1 MHRAIAP
8 ALGSRARRPWRTTSL
23 AVTLALAAALFAT
36 PGFGESGVAGASGVP
51 GPLAAAGLLG
61 ALGPSPVLAAA
72 QCTGWTSDTTPPAA
86 IRVLR
91 TAGPAAGTV
100 QVVPFQQ
107 YVDVVMAA
115 EWGPGDPAEAL
126 KAGAVAVKQYAWY
139 HAMYWRGG
147 TAPDG
152 ACYDVVDSSM
162 DQVYSPETETPS
174 TTEIAAVQATWGETL
189 LKSGAFFAT
198 HYDGGSSVPCGA
210 NADGWHLYQVSAM
223 HCAEGGMLADAILQ
237 TYYGPNLVIVGS
249 GAPGSSAT
257 AAALRFT
264 TQPRGGTAGLPLS
277 VQPSLAVVDAN
288 GQPLTTGPG
297 STPQVTLALASGPPG
312 AVLSCTGG
320 LSRAAVAGVATF
332 QGCAVNAAGGGYVLL
347 ASAPGLAPATSA
359 PFTASVPTPTVSLA
373 ADPAVITW
381 GTAATVTIRMTPG
394 AAGENVAGR
403 TVHVQSSADGQSWGT
418 VADVVTDASGVATLS
433 QRPATNLWYRAV
445 FDGAPDLGPADS
457 PGQRVL
463 VRQLAVLRPDNGA
476 AVRLVPRGATVAFTT
491 VVRPAR
497 PELGPGRVL
506 YRVYLL
512 VGRAWTLK
520 REATVVADA
529 SGRAGLS
536 IGFPM
541 AGRWYVQAIALPT
554 ARNANS
560 VWSAVERYL
569 VS

>member
-1 MHRAIAP
+1 MYRPIA
-8 ALGSRARRPWRTTSL
+8 AAGGSRTRRTGRIASL
-23 AVTLALAAALFAT
+23 AVSLVLTGVLFVI
-36 PGFGESGVAGASGVP
+36 PGSGMPGVAGPAGLP
-51 GPLAAAGLLG
+51 AAGGLLE
-61 ALGPSPVLAAA
+61 ALGPAPVLAAA
-72 QCTGWTSDTTPPAA
+72 QCTGWTSTTVPPTA

-91 TAGPAAGTV
+91 TTGPAAGTV

-107 YVDVVMAA
+107 YVNVVMAA
-115 EWGPGDPAEAL
+115 EWGPSDPSEAL

-152 ACYDVVDSSM
+152 TCYDVVDSSV
-162 DQVYSPETETPS
+162 DQVYAPETETPS
-174 TTEIAAVQATWGETL
+174 STEIAAVQATWGETL

-198 HYDGGSSVPCGA
+198 HYDGGSSVACGA
-210 NADGWHLYQVSAM
+210 NADGWHLYQISAM
-223 HCAEGGMLADAILQ
+223 RCAQGGMLADAILQ

-249 GAPGSSAT
+249 EAPGGAAMAT
-257 AAALRFT
+257 ALRFT
-264 TQPRGGTAGLPLS
+264 TQPTGGTAGLAFPA
-277 VQPSLAVVDAN
+277 QPSLVVVDAN

-297 STPQVTLALASGPPG
+297 STLPVTLSLAAGPPG
-312 AVLSCTGG
+312 AVLSCAGG
-320 LSRAAVAGVATF
+320 LSLAAVAGVAGF
-332 QGCAVNAAGGGYVLL
+332 QGCAVNPAGGGYVLL
-347 ASAPGLAPATSA
+347 ASAPGLTPATTA
-359 PFTASVPTPTVSLA
+359 PFAVSVPTPTVSLA
-373 ADPAVITW
+373 VDPPVIKW
-381 GTAATVTIRMTPG
+381 GTAATVTVRMEPA
-394 AAGENVAGR
+394 AAGENVEGR

-418 VADVVTDASGVATLS
+418 VADVVTDGSGVATLS

-457 PGQRVL
+457 PAQRVL
-463 VRQLAVLRPDNGA
+463 VRQLAILRPDNGGT
-476 AVRLVPRGATVAFTT
+476 VRPVARGATVAFTT

-497 PELGPGRVL
+497 PELAPGRVL

-512 VGRAWTLK
+512 VGRTWTLK

-529 SGRAGLS
+529 SGRAGLA
-536 IGFPM
+536 IGFPV